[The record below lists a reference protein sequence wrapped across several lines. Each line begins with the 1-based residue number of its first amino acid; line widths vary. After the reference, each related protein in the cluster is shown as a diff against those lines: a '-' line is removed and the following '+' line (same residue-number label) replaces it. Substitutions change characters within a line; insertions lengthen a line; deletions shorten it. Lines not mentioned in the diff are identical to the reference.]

1 MKETN
6 MGVIDTYVALASE
19 ADKMIRERWS
29 DAYEILFSGE
39 DFGYVVAAPF
49 DESDGGDPRQPTAVY
64 VGDVDEFDTAEALYE
79 RAVSFTHNVDA
90 LVEKLRY
97 QYDD

>member
-1 MKETN
+1 
-6 MGVIDTYVALASE
+6 MGVIDGYTALANE
-19 ADKMIRERWS
+19 ADKLIRERWG
-29 DAYEILFSGE
+29 DAYEVLFSGE

-49 DESDGGDPRQPTAVY
+49 DADEGGDPRQPTAIY
-64 VGDVDEFDTAEALYE
+64 VGDVDEFETAEELYE
-79 RAVSFTHNVDA
+79 RAVSYTKNVDA

>member
-1 MKETN
+1 
-6 MGVIDTYVALASE
+6 MGVIDTYVAFASE
-19 ADKMIRERWS
+19 ADKMIRERWG

-49 DESDGGDPRQPTAVY
+49 DADEGGDPRQPTAIY
-64 VGDVDEFDTAEALYE
+64 VGDVDEFETAEELYE
-79 RAVSFTHNVDA
+79 RAIPYTKNVDA

>member
-1 MKETN
+1 
-6 MGVIDTYVALASE
+6 MGVIDGYTALANE
-19 ADKMIRERWS
+19 ADKLIRERWG
-29 DAYEILFSGE
+29 DAYEVLFSGE

-49 DESDGGDPRQPTAVY
+49 DADEGGDPRQPTAIY
-64 VGDVDEFDTAEALYE
+64 VGGVDEFETAEELYE
-79 RAVSFTHNVDA
+79 RAVSYTKNVDA

>member
-1 MKETN
+1 

-19 ADKMIRERWS
+19 ADKMIRERLG

-39 DFGYVVAAPF
+39 DFGYVVASPF
-49 DESDGGDPRQPTAVY
+49 DADEGGDPRQPTAIY

-90 LVEKLRY
+90 LVEKLRC
-97 QYDD
+97 QYDN